1 MSEAH
6 GESETSLNYKD
17 GMMMN
22 LREEKAQNCT
32 TVNAPGNALGI
43 T

>member
-22 LREEKAQNCT
+22 LREEKAQNCI